1 MSPKSN
7 QNNFFGVKVSKPG
20 INVNNASDSQLIYKS
35 DYSTDTW
42 YGDYYKSLEIGQIGT
57 ASSLAYGMNVY
68 NSKGDVSLTLGQL
81 SNGDYGMDVFNG
93 SGGLSLTLGQISSGY
108 GMDVFNGSGGIAT
121 TLGELGS
128 SSYGMSVPASN
139 GTIYFGLLS
148 DGNLG
153 IQVQDT
159 TGYILFEMTGQTWFW
174 YDKTTSTNVM
184 QVGLLPDGT
193 YGMAVAKP
201 GQNV

>member
-1 MSPKSN
+1 MSPQSN

-81 SNGDYGMDVFNG
+81 GGD
-93 SGGLSLTLGQISSGY
+93 
-108 GMDVFNGSGGIAT
+108 
-121 TLGELGS
+121 
-128 SSYGMSVPASN
+128 SYGMSVPASS

-174 YDKTTSTNVM
+174 YDKTTSKNVM

-193 YGMAVAKP
+193 YGWAVAAS
-201 GQNV
+201 GYNVSDGF

>member
-1 MSPKSN
+1 MQP
-7 QNNFFGVKVSKPG
+7 NNGGFFGLRLSQVG
-20 INVNNASDSQLIYKS
+20 IPLNLASPSQLLYENNLQ
-35 DYSTDTW
+35 TETW
-42 YGDYYKSLEIGQIGT
+42 RNDKGDLSLRLGVINNN
-57 ASSLAYGMNVY
+57 AYGMNVY

-81 SNGDYGMDVFNG
+81 GN
-93 SGGLSLTLGQISSGY
+93 
-108 GMDVFNGSGGIAT
+108 
-121 TLGELGS
+121 

-159 TGYILFEMTGQTWFW
+159 TGYVLFEMTGQTWFW
-174 YDKTTSTNVM
+174 YDKATSTNVM

-193 YGMAVAKP
+193 YGWAVAAS
-201 GQNV
+201 GYNVSDGF